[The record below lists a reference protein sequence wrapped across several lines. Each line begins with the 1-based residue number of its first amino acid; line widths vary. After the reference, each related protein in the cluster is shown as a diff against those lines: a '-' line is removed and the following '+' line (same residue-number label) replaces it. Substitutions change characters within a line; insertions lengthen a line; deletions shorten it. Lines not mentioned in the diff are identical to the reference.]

1 MCHKMICNARVTY
14 FLSLSLKKF
23 QLQKR
28 KKKNT
33 TLCTTLKKLRKG
45 GDFTRE
51 KDARYLQQF
60 GDTQLQRKLL

>member
-1 MCHKMICNARVTY
+1 MSQNDLQRPSHILFVVK
-14 FLSLSLKKF
+14 LKEISTPK
-23 QLQKR
+23 KE
-28 KKKNT
+28 KKNT